1 MKLADSSYPPDHSI
15 FSGRPEFIKP
25 ISRPRP
31 STTVPPAP
39 ETKRPDSE
47 SWSIHRSRRKNDMTG
62 IGKVQ
67 IEEFS
72 PNHPFTHSIVSFGRA
87 KQPEQ
92 LRKARQDVKAARVKQ
107 RKQDREK

>member
-1 MKLADSSYPPDHSI
+1 
-15 FSGRPEFIKP
+15 
-25 ISRPRP
+25 
-31 STTVPPAP
+31 
-39 ETKRPDSE
+39 
-47 SWSIHRSRRKNDMTG
+47 MTG